1 MTARAK
7 AQPQQLV
14 LELPHRE
21 AQEAQDFLVSRSN
34 AAAVDLV
41 DGWPGWPHPA
51 ALVVGPAGS
60 GKSHLANVWRLRS
73 HAELVAAKD
82 LSEAAIGMFEARRA
96 LVVEDI
102 DRGIG
107 SEQVFFHLMNLA
119 RETAG
124 SLLLTSRIA
133 PGEIVISLPDLRS
146 RLRATAPVMIEVPDE
161 ALMRSVLVKLF
172 SDLQL
177 NVEPHVV
184 SYLALHIDRSM
195 DVAMRVVARCN
206 RLSLAMQRKVTRAV
220 AAAALEAEEA
230 DGDEL
235 GER

>member
-1 MTARAK
+1 MTLRAK

-34 AAAVDLV
+34 AAAVEFV
-41 DGWPGWPHPA
+41 DGWPDWPHPS

-73 HAELVAAKD
+73 HAGLISARD
-82 LSEAAIGMFEARRA
+82 LGEAAVGTFEAARA
-96 LVVEDI
+96 LVIEDI

-124 SLLLTSRIA
+124 SLLLTSRTA
-133 PGEIVISLPDLRS
+133 PGEIAITLPDLRS
-146 RLRATAPVMIEVPDE
+146 RLRATAPVMIDVPDE
-161 ALMRSVLVKLF
+161 ALIRSVLVKLF

-184 SYLALHIDRSM
+184 GYLALHMDRSM
-195 DVAMRVVARCN
+195 DVAMRVVARCD

-220 AAAALEAEEA
+220 AAAALEAEA
-230 DGDEL
+230 GDGDEPSDT
-235 GER
+235 